1 MPLTV
6 SFQLS
11 DKDLEFFSKRMQ
23 AAQKKAGQEG
33 EAAVLKAAGEI
44 LASADG
50 RDVPDFVKER
60 FVKLEMLTQMIA
72 DKSWNISG
80 EDRDRIINAVAYV
93 CDPTDL
99 IPDNIPGIGLID
111 DAIMIELVCTDLQHD
126 IEAYKDFCNY
136 RDREVARRGAS
147 GKDVAQE
154 TFLVARRA
162 QLHERMRR
170 RRATLW
176 AARLGR
182 SPF

>member
-11 DKDLEFFSKRMQ
+11 DNDLKFFTDRMNAARKKTSK
-23 AAQKKAGQEG
+23 EG
-33 EAAVLKAAGEI
+33 ETSVLK
-44 LASADG
+44 SANEMLTAVKG
-50 RDVPDFVKER
+50 KAIPDFVKER
-60 FVKLEMLTQMIA
+60 FTKLETLTKMIA

-80 EDRDRIINAVAYV
+80 EDRTRIINAVAYV

-99 IPDNIPGIGLID
+99 IPDNIPGIGLLD

-126 IEAYKDFCNY
+126 IDAYHDFCKY
-136 RDREVARRGAS
+136 RDREVARRGAA
-147 GKDVAQE
+147 GQDVAQA
-154 TFLVARRA
+154 TFLTARRT

>member
-11 DKDLEFFSKRMQ
+11 DNDLKFFTERMS
-23 AAQKKAGQEG
+23 AAQKKAGREG
-33 EAAVLKAAGEI
+33 EATVLKAANEMFAAAKGKSI
-44 LASADG
+44 
-50 RDVPDFVKER
+50 PDFVKER
-60 FVKLEMLTQMIA
+60 FVQLELLTRMIA

-80 EDRDRIINAVAYV
+80 EDRTRIINAVAYV

-99 IPDNIPGIGLID
+99 IPDNIPGIGLLD

-126 IEAYKDFCNY
+126 IDAYKDFCNY
-136 RDREVARRGAS
+136 RDREIARRGAA

-154 TFLVARRA
+154 TFLTARRT